1 MKYEGQYV
9 NEKYIHFSRERIHPL
24 SSIGITSS
32 MRSTY
37 ENFQAFFK
45 IWEVPKFVLPGTFI
59 LAQSDYMYF
68 KFTWTK
74 ECVS

>member
-1 MKYEGQYV
+1 
-9 NEKYIHFSRERIHPL
+9 
-24 SSIGITSS
+24 

-37 ENFQAFFK
+37 EKIQDFFK

-59 LAQSDYMYF
+59 LAQSDNF

-74 ECVS
+74 ECIS